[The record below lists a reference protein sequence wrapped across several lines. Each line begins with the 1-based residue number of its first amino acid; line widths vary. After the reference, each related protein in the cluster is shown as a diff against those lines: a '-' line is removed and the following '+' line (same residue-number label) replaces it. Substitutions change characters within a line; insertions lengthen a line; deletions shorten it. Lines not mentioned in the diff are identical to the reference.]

1 MLALCL
7 YALAVLAAQTFG
19 SLQPQTTAIL
29 DYADLAVCVVFFADF
44 VYHLA
49 VERPRWRYFVRW
61 GWLDLLSSIPTVS
74 AFRIGRAARVFRIVR
89 VLRGVR
95 STRILAE
102 MVLRRRVESAF
113 LAAAMSSLLLIV
125 FASIAILQFE
135 AATGNIKTAQDALWW
150 TIVTLTTVGYGDHY
164 PITQEGR
171 VVAVVVMIG
180 GVCLLGTLTGLVAS
194 WFVNAGQ
201 KDRLETAELR
211 NEIALLRKAVE
222 ALVSTE
228 RK

>member
-7 YALAVLAAQTFG
+7 YALAVLAIQTFG
-19 SLQPQTTAIL
+19 SLSPQTAAIL
-29 DYADLAVCVVFFADF
+29 GYADLAVCVVFFADF
-44 VYHLA
+44 VYRLA
-49 VERPRWRYFVRW
+49 VEPRRWRYFVQW
-61 GWLDLLSSIPTVS
+61 GWLDLISSIPTVS

-102 MVLRRRVESAF
+102 MVLNRRAESAF
-113 LAAAMSSLLLIV
+113 LAAAMISLLLIV
-125 FASIAILQFE
+125 FSSIAILQFE
-135 AATGNIKTAQDALWW
+135 AATGNIKTAEDALWW

-171 VVAVVVMIG
+171 IVAAVVMIG

-194 WFVNAGQ
+194 WFISAGQ
-201 KDRLETAELR
+201 SHNAETAELR
-211 NEIALLRKAVE
+211 NEIRLLREEIRTLAPP
-222 ALVSTE
+222 
-228 RK
+228 RQ